1 MAVYVVDHPLVR
13 HKLGI
18 LRMPGDEIIT
28 AAAGFPTTIAPILQV
43 GATPVFVDI
52 DPQTWNVTPA
62 VVARAITPK
71 TRGVVLAH
79 TLGMPSLQR
88 IAGAYGLP
96 YVRIE
101 DDSQIEKGV
110 QSAMQT
116 KGPVLCEVL
125 GDMAFDEIPKCIS
138 YVNAE
143 GKRVSAALENPFPFL
158 SESVVREIFERFDT
172 TE

>member
-1 MAVYVVDHPLVR
+1 MGSD
-13 HKLGI
+13 
-18 LRMPGDEIIT
+18 
-28 AAAGFPTTIAPILQV
+28 APS
-43 GATPVFVDI
+43 
-52 DPQTWNVTPA
+52 
-62 VVARAITPK
+62 
-71 TRGVVLAH
+71 GVS
-79 TLGMPSLQR
+79 MPSLQR

-110 QSAMQT
+110 QAAMQT

-138 YVNAE
+138 HVNAE